1 MEGRPADEATMRWL
15 PPCLVLVSALGAQ
28 APLHI
33 VSVERRGLPPY
44 EAADR
49 TYGLD
54 GGHARGLKVGDR
66 LIVTRTGEALP
77 LGHLRVTEV
86 RGERSGAAF
95 EPAGAAYPMKGDLAI
110 LEELLRIPEVPRLSV
125 EPIPLVPAPRPSA
138 VAPPREG
145 LLFFL
150 PQQAELSPAG
160 LKKLEAWIAEWGPRG
175 RWVVHV
181 PSAKALKPVLQK
193 LRAEALQAALHSL
206 GIEHATV
213 ETQPRTADGQYDPAW
228 IRHWD

>member
-1 MEGRPADEATMRWL
+1 MRWFPL
-15 PPCLVLVSALGAQ
+15 CFVLVGALGAQ

-44 EAADR
+44 ESMDR

-54 GGHARGLKVGDR
+54 GGLDRGLRVGDR
-66 LIVTRTGEALP
+66 LIVKRIGVVLP

-86 RGERSGAAF
+86 RGDHSGASF
-95 EPAGAAYPMKGDLAI
+95 EPAGAEYPMKGDVAI
-110 LEELLRIPEVPRLSV
+110 REELWPVPELTRLNP
-125 EPIPLVPAPRPSA
+125 EPIPLAPLPRASA
-138 VAPPREG
+138 EAPPREG

-150 PQQAELSPAG
+150 PQRAELSPAG
-160 LKKLEAWIAEWGPRG
+160 LKKLETWIQEWGSGG
-175 RWVVHV
+175 RWAVQV
-181 PSAKALKPVLQK
+181 PTAKALKPALQK
-193 LRAEALQAALHSL
+193 QRTESIQSALRAL

-213 ETQPRTADGQYDPAW
+213 ETQPRTTEGKYDPVW

>member
-1 MEGRPADEATMRWL
+1 MG
-15 PPCLVLVSALGAQ
+15 VLGAQ
-28 APLHI
+28 APLHV

-44 EAADR
+44 EATDR

-54 GGHARGLKVGDR
+54 GGQERGLKVGDR
-66 LIVTRTGEALP
+66 LLVKRVGEVAP

-86 RGERSGAAF
+86 HGEHSGATF
-95 EPAGAAYPMKGDLAI
+95 EPAGTAYPMKGDLAI
-110 LEELLRIPEVPRLSV
+110 REELQRLPEVLRFNA
-125 EPIPLVPAPRPSA
+125 EPIPLVSAPRPSA

-145 LLFFL
+145 VLFFL
-150 PQQAELSPAG
+150 PQRADLSPAG
-160 LKKLEAWIAEWGPRG
+160 LKKLETWIQEWGPDG

-181 PSAKALKPVLQK
+181 PSAKALKPALQK
-193 LRAEALQAALHSL
+193 SRAEALQAALHAL

-213 ETQPRTADGQYDPAW
+213 ETQPRTAEGRYDPAW

>member
-1 MEGRPADEATMRWL
+1 MRWL
-15 PPCLVLVSALGAQ
+15 PLCLVLVSALSAQ
-28 APLHI
+28 TPFHI
-33 VSVERRGLPPY
+33 IAVERRGLPPY

-54 GGHARGLKVGDR
+54 GGRDRGLKMGDR
-66 LIVTRTGEALP
+66 LLVKRIGESLP

-86 RGERSGAAF
+86 RGERAGASF
-95 EPAGAAYPMKGDLAI
+95 EPVGADYPMKGDLAI
-110 LEELLRIPEVPRLSV
+110 REELLRIPDVTRLSV
-125 EPIPLVPAPRPSA
+125 EPIPLAPAPLPAA

-150 PQQAELSPAG
+150 PQQAELSPAA
-160 LKKLEAWIAEWGPRG
+160 LKKLEAWIAEWGAGG
-175 RWVVHV
+175 RWAVHV
-181 PSAKALKPVLQK
+181 PSAKALKPALQK

-206 GIEHATV
+206 GIEHATLD
-213 ETQPRTADGQYDPAW
+213 TQPRMVEGKYDPVW

>member
-1 MEGRPADEATMRWL
+1 MRWL

-33 VSVERRGLPPY
+33 ISVERRGLPPY
-44 EAADR
+44 ESADR

-54 GGHARGLKVGDR
+54 GGHAHGLKVGDR
-66 LIVTRTGEALP
+66 LRVKRSGEVLP

-86 RGERSGAAF
+86 RGERAGATF
-95 EPAGAAYPMKGDLAI
+95 EPAGAGYPMKGDLAI
-110 LEELLRIPEVPRLSV
+110 REELLHIPEVTRLSA
-125 EPIPLVPAPRPSA
+125 ESIPVAPVPRSAA

-145 LLFFL
+145 VLFFL
-150 PQQAELSPAG
+150 PQRAELSPAG
-160 LKKLEAWIAEWGPRG
+160 LKKLEAWILEWGPGG
-175 RWVVHV
+175 RWAVHV
-181 PSAKALKPVLQK
+181 PSAKALNPALQQ

-206 GIEHATV
+206 GIQQATL
-213 ETQPRTADGQYDPAW
+213 ETQPRTAEGKNDPAW

>member
-1 MEGRPADEATMRWL
+1 MRWL
-15 PPCLVLVSALGAQ
+15 PLCLVLAGALGAQ

-33 VSVERRGLPPY
+33 ISVERRGLPPY

-54 GGHARGLKVGDR
+54 GGQDRGLKVGDR
-66 LIVTRTGEALP
+66 LLVKRIGERLP

-86 RGERSGAAF
+86 RGER
-95 EPAGAAYPMKGDLAI
+95 AGASFESAGAGSPMKGDLAI
-110 LEELLRIPEVPRLSV
+110 REELLQIPEVARLNSA
-125 EPIPLVPAPRPSA
+125 PLTLTPLPLPAA

-145 LLFFL
+145 VLYFL
-150 PQQAELSPAG
+150 PQRADLSPAG
-160 LKKLEAWIAEWGPRG
+160 LKKLETWIQEWGVEG
-175 RWVVHV
+175 RWAVHV
-181 PSAKALKPVLQK
+181 PSTKALKPALQN

-206 GIEHATV
+206 GIKQATV
-213 ETQPRTADGQYDPAW
+213 DTQPRTAEGKYDPAW

>member
-1 MEGRPADEATMRWL
+1 MRWL
-15 PPCLVLVSALGAQ
+15 PLCLVLVSALGAQ
-28 APLHI
+28 APFHI
-33 VSVERRGLPPY
+33 IAVERRGLPPY

-54 GGHARGLKVGDR
+54 GGRDRGLKMGDR
-66 LIVTRTGEALP
+66 LLVKRIGEPLP

-86 RGERSGAAF
+86 RGERAGASF
-95 EPAGAAYPMKGDLAI
+95 EPAGADYPMKGDLAI
-110 LEELLRIPEVPRLSV
+110 REELLRIPDVTRFSV
-125 EPIPLVPAPRPSA
+125 EPIPLAPAPRPAA

-160 LKKLEAWIAEWGPRG
+160 LKKLETWIAEWGSGG
-175 RWVVHV
+175 RWAVHV
-181 PSAKALKPVLQK
+181 PSAKALKPALQK
-193 LRAEALQAALHSL
+193 LRVEVLQAALHSL
-206 GIEHATV
+206 GIEHATLD
-213 ETQPRTADGQYDPAW
+213 TQPRTAEGKYDPAW

>member
-1 MEGRPADEATMRWL
+1 MRWFPL
-15 PPCLVLVSALGAQ
+15 CLGLVGALGAQ

-44 EAADR
+44 ESADR

-54 GGHARGLKVGDR
+54 GGLDRGLKVGDR
-66 LIVTRTGEALP
+66 LLVKRIGQALP

-86 RGERSGAAF
+86 RGERSGASF
-95 EPAGAAYPMKGDLAI
+95 ESEGAGYPMKGDLAI
-110 LEELLRIPEVPRLSV
+110 REELLRIPEVTRLKV
-125 EPIPLVPAPRPSA
+125 EPIPLAPVPRPAA

-145 LLFFL
+145 ILFFL
-150 PQQAELSPAG
+150 PQRADLSPAG
-160 LKKLEAWIAEWGPRG
+160 LKKLETWIQEWGPGG

-181 PSAKALKPVLQK
+181 PSAKALKPALQK
-193 LRAEALQAALHSL
+193 LRAETLQAALHSL
-206 GIEHATV
+206 GIEQATL
-213 ETQPRTADGQYDPAW
+213 ETQPRTTEGKYDPAW